1 MTAPPALSTVFDL
14 HRLPEHDRFVAEPS
28 DIAYVSGSRLAGFGN
43 ARSDLDL
50 FVVYEDPARAKGA
63 PRMFIL
69 DEFRVDMERY
79 SRAAVDE
86 VARAVNEVDLAD
98 PAAVLGLAHATID
111 LYYRTAIAEP
121 VANAEGFHALRQ
133 AFDPDRSRE
142 VYARWAACRAAALL
156 AEARALLAS
165 PHPERAYL
173 RARRALSL
181 ATDAF
186 AAAHGDG
193 YPSTKWC
200 FVKLARRFGH
210 DAPEFRRPWSLK
222 ARGDRTVEEYVAEVV
237 AYCAGVGVP
246 SAETGSIEEARLTRD
261 PQTALFEVG
270 ARPLLV
276 QRKTR
281 VFELNPVARRA
292 WQLFDGSR
300 TLGGVIDALLA
311 EGFPNREAVAY
322 HLERFATQLRD
333 DGLLLGDL
341 YPPRFTDLPTSNPTE
356 GAA

>member
-1 MTAPPALSTVFDL
+1 MTAPPVLSSVFDL
-14 HRLPEHDRFVAEPS
+14 SRLPEHDRFVAEPS

-79 SRAAVDE
+79 SRTALDE

-98 PAAVLGLAHATID
+98 PVAVLGLAHATID
-111 LYYRTAIAEP
+111 LYYRTAIGEP
-121 VANAEGFHALRQ
+121 VANGEGFHALLE
-133 AFDPDRSRE
+133 AFDRE
-142 VYARWAACRAAALL
+142 RCRAVYARWAACRAASLL

-165 PHPERAYL
+165 PHPDRAYL

-181 ATDAF
+181 AVDSF
-186 AAAHGDG
+186 AASEDGGGDG
-193 YPSTKWC
+193 YPSAKWC

-210 DAPEFRRPWSLK
+210 DAPEFRRPWALK
-222 ARGDRTVEEYVAEVV
+222 ARGDRTVEAYVAEVA
-237 AYCAGVGVP
+237 AYASSVGVP
-246 SAETGSIEEARLTRD
+246 SAVAGTIEEARLARD
-261 PQTALFEVG
+261 PQTVLFEVG

-281 VFELNPVARRA
+281 VFELNPVGLRA
-292 WQLFDGSR
+292 WRLFDGAR
-300 TLGGVIDALLA
+300 TLGEVVETLLA
-311 EGFPNREAVAY
+311 EGFPNREAVTS
-322 HLERFATQLRD
+322 HLARFATQLRD

-341 YPPRFTDLPTSNPTE
+341 YPARFTDRLTE